1 MPYFLFPL
9 QLDSDSQVRRYSPFS
24 GMKEA
29 IAHVLTSFAHSAPK
43 SIHLLIR
50 NHPLDNGLINYRRYI
65 RRFSHACGLEGRVHF
80 VESGRAALMMD
91 RSEGMVVLN
100 STIGISGLQR
110 GIPVYCVGTSIYA
123 VRGLASSQEEQ
134 DLDDFWSN
142 PQKPCPETLRHFEK
156 VLKCRTLINGNFY
169 TEEGVRL
176 AIQGVMKRIA

>member
-1 MPYFLFPL
+1 
-9 QLDSDSQVRRYSPFS
+9 
-24 GMKEA
+24 
-29 IAHVLTSFAHSAPK
+29 
-43 SIHLLIR
+43 
-50 NHPLDNGLINYRRYI
+50 
-65 RRFSHACGLEGRVHF
+65 
-80 VESGRAALMMD
+80 
-91 RSEGMVVLN
+91 MVVLN

-176 AIQGVMKRIA
+176 AIQGSWNALPEMPMRYPCSFLSLGKRG

>member
-1 MPYFLFPL
+1 
-9 QLDSDSQVRRYSPFS
+9 
-24 GMKEA
+24 
-29 IAHVLTSFAHSAPK
+29 
-43 SIHLLIR
+43 
-50 NHPLDNGLINYRRYI
+50 
-65 RRFSHACGLEGRVHF
+65 
-80 VESGRAALMMD
+80 MD

-156 VLKCRTLINGNFY
+156 VLKCPDPSST
-169 TEEGVRL
+169 
-176 AIQGVMKRIA
+176 AIFIRRKGCAWRSRGSWNALPEMPLCYPCSFLSPGKRGCGRIARRSLRWACLPPHKDAAESCWRQAVIVGPFTSRSWFRSLAPRK